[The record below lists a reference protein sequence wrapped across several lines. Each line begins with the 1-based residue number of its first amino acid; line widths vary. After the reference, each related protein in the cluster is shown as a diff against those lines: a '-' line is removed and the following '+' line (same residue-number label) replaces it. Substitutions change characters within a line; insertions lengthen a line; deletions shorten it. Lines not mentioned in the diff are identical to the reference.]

1 VSGEAEICD
10 RGLVYFS
17 CRIRCPIGGMA
28 GGVRA
33 QWQERNHVLR
43 LDVIAAL
50 LVTVLLCLCVG

>member
-1 VSGEAEICD
+1 
-10 RGLVYFS
+10 
-17 CRIRCPIGGMA
+17 MA